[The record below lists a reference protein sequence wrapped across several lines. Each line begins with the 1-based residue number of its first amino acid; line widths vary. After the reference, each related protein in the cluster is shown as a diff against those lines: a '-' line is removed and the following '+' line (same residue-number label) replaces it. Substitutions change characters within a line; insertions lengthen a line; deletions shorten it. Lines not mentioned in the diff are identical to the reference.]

1 MFNVSSSTQYCHH
14 QYMVSLVMFAGVI
27 LLPIVYGFKR
37 SEAKFPGQ
45 MGLCS
50 PPGSSLMCFRVREV
64 SGSSL
69 HAQQT
74 LSRNTPYR
82 DAIRGEFRQ
91 QTSRGHNEDLITLD
105 ARYGVPRSNEKCV
118 ARTFSLIE
126 HSFNLCLS
134 MSMS

>member
-1 MFNVSSSTQYCHH
+1 
-14 QYMVSLVMFAGVI
+14 MVSLVMFAGVI

-50 PPGSSLMCFRVREV
+50 PAGSSLMCFRVREV

-91 QTSRGHNEDLITLD
+91 QTSRGHNEDLITLE
-105 ARYGVPRSNEKCV
+105 ARYGVLRRNRKCV
-118 ARTFSLIE
+118 ARTFRLIK
-126 HSFNLCLS
+126 HSFNLYLS